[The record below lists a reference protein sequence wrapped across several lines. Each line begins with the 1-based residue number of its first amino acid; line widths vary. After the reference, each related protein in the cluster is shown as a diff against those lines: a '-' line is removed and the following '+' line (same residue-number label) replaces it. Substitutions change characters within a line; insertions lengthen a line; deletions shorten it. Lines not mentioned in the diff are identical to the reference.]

1 MQQTERGHKKP
12 VNLNYLTMKKII
24 TTIALS
30 AIAFTSFAGGLLT
43 NTNQSAS
50 FVRNPARYASLETDA
65 IYFNPAGTAFF
76 EKGWRVSANW
86 QMVWQSRDIT
96 SHVDNKQY
104 GAKIYVPVM
113 PSVMASYSTGK
124 WSFSGFFGI
133 PGGGGNCSFDNG
145 LPMFN
150 QLGNGFKEL
159 LPIVSG
165 AQATGDAYSAFQSTQ
180 YVFGLQLGAAYR
192 ILDNLSAYVGVRGN
206 YTSASYN
213 GAINFDAMSAK
224 GATKVSPLSLDLTQK
239 GISVTPIIGIDYKVG
254 NFNFA
259 AKYEFRAVTN
269 LKNNTKNLGIFGEN
283 YNKGV
288 AKAGENIGTKVYQ
301 AAYQQAYQATYDAYI
316 AQGAPAEMAEQN
328 ATANAT
334 NIATQKATQVAGE
347 AGGKLGMLSTLED
360 GKRLRNDA
368 PASLSLGASWQATPW
383 FKAMISG
390 NYYFDKNATVE
401 SLLGGANNNKNLA
414 HDTYEIA
421 AGLEF
426 NVTKNLLLSAGVQY
440 TDFGITNE
448 YTSDLSFVNDSFM
461 TGFGGKYSINEH
473 WDINAGFCF
482 AVYKKDKNTLK
493 AATYERDTYNA
504 TIGVDF
510 KF

>member
-1 MQQTERGHKKP
+1 
-12 VNLNYLTMKKII
+12 MKKII
-24 TTIALS
+24 TSIILS
-30 AIAFTSFAGGLLT
+30 SLAFTSFAGGLLT

-76 EKGWRVSANW
+76 EKGWRISANW
-86 QMVWQSRDIT
+86 QMVWQNRDIT
-96 SHVDNKQY
+96 SHIDNKQY

-113 PSVMASYSTGK
+113 PSLLASYSTGK

-133 PGGGGNCSFDNG
+133 PGGGGNCSFDKG

-150 QLGNGFKEL
+150 QLGNGFKDL
-159 LPIVSG
+159 LPIISG
-165 AQATGDAYSAFQSTQ
+165 AQAIGDAYSAFQSTQ

-206 YTSASYN
+206 YTSATYN
-213 GAINFDAMSAK
+213 GSINFDATSAK
-224 GATKVSPLSLDLTQK
+224 GAMKVSPLSLDLAQK

-269 LKNNTKNLGIFGEN
+269 LKNSTKNLGIFGEN

-288 AKAGENIGTKVYQ
+288 AKAGENLGSVASPAIYNVAYKT
-301 AAYQQAYQATYDAYI
+301 AYQTIFDQAKG
-316 AQGAPAEMAEQN
+316 QGLSEAMAEQ
-328 ATANAT
+328 
-334 NIATQKATQVAGE
+334 IATTQAPAYAAQATE
-347 AGGKLGMLSTLED
+347 AKLSEISNKLGMLSTLED
-360 GKRLRNDA
+360 GKTLRNDT
-368 PASLSLGASWQATPW
+368 PASLSLGASWKATSWLQAMVS
-383 FKAMISG
+383 A

-414 HDTYEIA
+414 HDTYEVA

>member
-1 MQQTERGHKKP
+1 
-12 VNLNYLTMKKII
+12 MKKII

-86 QMVWQSRDIT
+86 QMVWQNRDIT

-113 PSVMASYSTGK
+113 PSLLASYSTGK

-133 PGGGGNCSFDNG
+133 PGGGGNCSFDKG

-150 QLGNGFKEL
+150 QLGNGFKDL
-159 LPIVSG
+159 LPIVSK

-316 AQGAPAEMAEQN
+316 AQGAPAEMAAQN

-334 NIATQKATQVAGE
+334 NIATQTAAQVAGE

-360 GKRLRNDA
+360 GKRLRNDT

>member
-1 MQQTERGHKKP
+1 
-12 VNLNYLTMKKII
+12 
-24 TTIALS
+24 
-30 AIAFTSFAGGLLT
+30 
-43 NTNQSAS
+43 
-50 FVRNPARYASLETDA
+50 
-65 IYFNPAGTAFF
+65 
-76 EKGWRVSANW
+76 
-86 QMVWQSRDIT
+86 
-96 SHVDNKQY
+96 
-104 GAKIYVPVM
+104 M
-113 PSVMASYSTGK
+113 P
-124 WSFSGFFGI
+124 
-133 PGGGGNCSFDNG
+133 
-145 LPMFN
+145 
-150 QLGNGFKEL
+150 
-159 LPIVSG
+159 LPI
-165 AQATGDAYSAFQSTQ
+165 FQSTQ

-213 GAINFDAMSAK
+213 GAINFDAMSAN

-239 GISVTPIIGIDYKVG
+239 GISITPIIGLDYKVG

-301 AAYQQAYQATYDAYI
+301 AAYQQAL
-316 AQGAPAEMAEQN
+316 AQGAPNEMAAQIASQN
-328 ATANAT
+328 AA
-334 NIATQKATQVAGE
+334 QVAGE

-360 GKRLRNDA
+360 GKTLRNDT
-368 PASLSLGASWQATPW
+368 PASFSLGASWKATSWLQAMVS
-383 FKAMISG
+383 A

-414 HDTYEIA
+414 HETYEIA

-426 NVTKNLLLSAGVQY
+426 NVTNNLLLSAGVQY

-482 AVYKKDKNTLK
+482 AVYKKDKNILK

>member
-1 MQQTERGHKKP
+1 
-12 VNLNYLTMKKII
+12 MKKII
-24 TTIALS
+24 TSIVLS
-30 AIAFTSFAGGLLT
+30 SLAFTSFAGGLLT

-76 EKGWRVSANW
+76 EKGWRISANW
-86 QMVWQSRDIT
+86 QMVWQNRDIT
-96 SHVDNKQY
+96 SHIDNKQY

-113 PSVMASYSTGK
+113 PSLLASYSTGK

-133 PGGGGNCSFDNG
+133 PGGGGNCNFDKG

-150 QLGNGFKEL
+150 QLGNGFKDL
-159 LPIVSG
+159 LPIISG

-192 ILDNLSAYVGVRGN
+192 IIDNLSAYVGVRGN
-206 YTSASYN
+206 YTSATYN
-213 GAINFDAMSAK
+213 GGINFDGINIKNGNAMQ
-224 GATKVSPLSLDLTQK
+224 VSPLSLDLAQK

-269 LKNNTKNLGIFGEN
+269 LKNNTKNLSIFGEN

-288 AKAGENIGTKVYQ
+288 AKAGENYSTSIYQ
-301 AAYQQAYQATYDAYI
+301 AVYQQAVM
-316 AQGAPAEMAEQN
+316 QGAPSEYAAE
-328 ATANAT
+328 
-334 NIATQKATQVAGE
+334 KAMNTVQEVA
-347 AGGKLGMLSTLED
+347 GKLGMLSTLED
-360 GKRLRNDA
+360 GKTLRNDT
-368 PASLSLGASWQATPW
+368 PASLSLGASWKATSWLQAMVS
-383 FKAMISG
+383 A

-414 HDTYEIA
+414 HDTYEVA

>member
-1 MQQTERGHKKP
+1 
-12 VNLNYLTMKKII
+12 MKKII

-30 AIAFTSFAGGLLT
+30 AFAFTSFAGGLLT

-76 EKGWRVSANW
+76 EKGWRISANW
-86 QMVWQSRDIT
+86 QMVWQNRDIT

-113 PSVMASYSTGK
+113 PSLLASYSTGK

-133 PGGGGNCSFDNG
+133 PGGGGNCSFDKG

-150 QLGNGFKEL
+150 QLGNGFKDL

-213 GAINFDAMSAK
+213 GAINFDAMSAN
-224 GATKVSPLSLDLTQK
+224 GATKVSPLSLDLAQK

-288 AKAGENIGTKVYQ
+288 AKAGENIGAVAKPAIYSVAHQT
-301 AAYQQAYQATYDAYI
+301 AYETIYNSAI
-316 AQGAPAEMAEQN
+316 AQGAPADM
-328 ATANAT
+328 
-334 NIATQKATQVAGE
+334 ATQMATEQAPAYAAQATE
-347 AGGKLGMLSTLED
+347 AKLQEIGGKLGMLSTLED
-360 GKRLRNDA
+360 GKTLRNDT

-390 NYYFDKNATVE
+390 NYYFDKHATVE
-401 SLLGGANNNKNLA
+401 SLLGGENNNKNLA

-482 AVYKKDKNTLK
+482 AVYKKDKNILK

>member
-1 MQQTERGHKKP
+1 
-12 VNLNYLTMKKII
+12 MKKII
-24 TTIALS
+24 TSIVLS
-30 AIAFTSFAGGLLT
+30 SLAFTSFAGGLLT

-86 QMVWQSRDIT
+86 QMVWQNRDIT
-96 SHVDNKQY
+96 SHIDNKQY

-113 PSVMASYSTGK
+113 PSLLASYSTGK

-133 PGGGGNCSFDNG
+133 PGGGGNCSFDKG

-150 QLGNGFKEL
+150 QLGNGFKDL
-159 LPIVSG
+159 LPIISG

-213 GAINFDAMSAK
+213 GAINFDAMSAN

-239 GISVTPIIGIDYKVG
+239 GISITPIIGLDYKVG

-301 AAYQQAYQATYDAYI
+301 AAYQQAL
-316 AQGAPAEMAEQN
+316 AQGAPNEMAAQIASQN
-328 ATANAT
+328 AA
-334 NIATQKATQVAGE
+334 QVAGE

-360 GKRLRNDA
+360 GKTLRNDT
-368 PASLSLGASWQATPW
+368 PASLSLGASWKATSWLQAMVS
-383 FKAMISG
+383 A

-426 NVTKNLLLSAGVQY
+426 NVTNNLLLSAGVQY

-482 AVYKKDKNTLK
+482 AVYKKDKNILK

>member
-1 MQQTERGHKKP
+1 
-12 VNLNYLTMKKII
+12 MKKII
-24 TTIALS
+24 TSIVLS
-30 AIAFTSFAGGLLT
+30 SLAFTSFAGGLLT

-76 EKGWRVSANW
+76 EKGWRISANW
-86 QMVWQSRDIT
+86 QMVWQNRDIT
-96 SHVDNKQY
+96 SHIDNKQY

-113 PSVMASYSTGK
+113 PSLLASYSTGK

-133 PGGGGNCSFDNG
+133 PGGGGNCNFDKG

-150 QLGNGFKEL
+150 QLGNGFKDL
-159 LPIVSG
+159 LPIISE

-192 ILDNLSAYVGVRGN
+192 IIDNLSAYVGVRGN

-213 GAINFDAMSAK
+213 GAINFDAMSAN

-239 GISVTPIIGIDYKVG
+239 GISITPIIGLDYKVG

-301 AAYQQAYQATYDAYI
+301 AAYQQAL
-316 AQGAPAEMAEQN
+316 AQGAPNEMAAQIASQN
-328 ATANAT
+328 AA
-334 NIATQKATQVAGE
+334 QVAGE

-360 GKRLRNDA
+360 GKTLRNDT
-368 PASLSLGASWQATPW
+368 PASLSLGASWKATSWLQAMVS
-383 FKAMISG
+383 A

-426 NVTKNLLLSAGVQY
+426 NVTNNLLLSAGVQY

-482 AVYKKDKNTLK
+482 AVYKKDKNILK

>member
-1 MQQTERGHKKP
+1 
-12 VNLNYLTMKKII
+12 MKKII

-30 AIAFTSFAGGLLT
+30 AFAFTSFAGGLLT

-86 QMVWQSRDIT
+86 QMVWQNRDIT
-96 SHVDNKQY
+96 SHIDNKQY

-113 PSVMASYSTGK
+113 PSLLASYSTGK

-133 PGGGGNCSFDNG
+133 PGGGGNCNFDKG

-150 QLGNGFKEL
+150 QLGNGFKDL
-159 LPIVSG
+159 LPIISE

-192 ILDNLSAYVGVRGN
+192 IIDNLSAYVGVRGN
-206 YTSASYN
+206 YTSATYN
-213 GAINFDAMSAK
+213 GGINFDGINIKNGNAMQ
-224 GATKVSPLSLDLTQK
+224 VSPLSLDLAQK
-239 GISVTPIIGIDYKVG
+239 GISVTPIIGLDYKVG

-301 AAYQQAYQATYDAYI
+301 AAYQQAL
-316 AQGAPAEMAEQN
+316 AQGAPNEMAAQIASQN
-328 ATANAT
+328 AA
-334 NIATQKATQVAGE
+334 QVAGE

-360 GKRLRNDA
+360 GKTLRNDT
-368 PASLSLGASWQATPW
+368 PASLSLGASWKATSWLQAMVS
-383 FKAMISG
+383 A

-414 HDTYEIA
+414 HDTYEVA

-482 AVYKKDKNTLK
+482 AVYKKDKNILK

>member
-1 MQQTERGHKKP
+1 
-12 VNLNYLTMKKII
+12 MKKII

-86 QMVWQSRDIT
+86 QMVWQNRDIT
-96 SHVDNKQY
+96 SHIDNKQY

-113 PSVMASYSTGK
+113 PSLLASYSTGK

-133 PGGGGNCSFDNG
+133 PGGGGNCSFNSG

-159 LPIVSG
+159 LPILAG
-165 AQATGDAYSAFQSTQ
+165 AQATGDAYSSFKSTQ

-206 YTSASYN
+206 YTTATYN
-213 GAINFDAMSAK
+213 GGIYFDAMSAN
-224 GATKVSPLSLDLTQK
+224 GATKVSPLSLDLAQK

-269 LKNNTKNLGIFGEN
+269 LKNNTNNLYIFGEN
-283 YNKGV
+283 YNSGV
-288 AKAGENIGTKVYQ
+288 AKAGEKFSAPVYQ
-301 AAYQQAYQATYDAYI
+301 AVYQQAL
-316 AQGAPAEMAEQN
+316 AQGAPADYADQ
-328 ATANAT
+328 TAKST
-334 NIATQKATQVAGE
+334 VQEVA
-347 AGGKLGMLSTLED
+347 GKLGMLSTLEN
-360 GKRLRNDA
+360 GKRLRNDT
-368 PASLSLGASWQATPW
+368 PASLSLGASWQATSW
-383 FKAMISG
+383 LKAMVSA

-401 SLLGGANNNKNLA
+401 SLLGGANNNINLA
-414 HDTYEIA
+414 HDTYEVA
-421 AGLEF
+421 GGLEF

-461 TGFGGKYSINEH
+461 TGLGGKYSINEH

-482 AVYKKDKNTLK
+482 AIYQKDKNTLK

>member
-1 MQQTERGHKKP
+1 
-12 VNLNYLTMKKII
+12 MKKII
-24 TTIALS
+24 TSIVLS
-30 AIAFTSFAGGLLT
+30 SLAFTSFAGGLLT

-76 EKGWRVSANW
+76 EKGWRISANW
-86 QMVWQSRDIT
+86 QMVWQNRDIT
-96 SHVDNKQY
+96 SHIDNKQY

-113 PSVMASYSTGK
+113 PSLLASYSTGK

-133 PGGGGNCSFDNG
+133 PGGGGNCNFDKG

-150 QLGNGFKEL
+150 QLGNGFKDL
-159 LPIVSG
+159 LPIISG

-192 ILDNLSAYVGVRGN
+192 IIDNLSAYVGVRGN
-206 YTSASYN
+206 YTSATYN
-213 GAINFDAMSAK
+213 GGINFDGINIKNGNAMQ
-224 GATKVSPLSLDLTQK
+224 VSPLSLDLAQK

-288 AKAGENIGTKVYQ
+288 AKAGENYSTPIYQ
-301 AAYQQAYQATYDAYI
+301 AVYQQAVM
-316 AQGAPAEMAEQN
+316 QGAPSEYAAE
-328 ATANAT
+328 
-334 NIATQKATQVAGE
+334 KAMNTVQEVA
-347 AGGKLGMLSTLED
+347 GKLGMLSTLED
-360 GKRLRNDA
+360 GKTLRNDT
-368 PASLSLGASWQATPW
+368 PASLSLGASWKATSWLQAMVS
-383 FKAMISG
+383 A

-414 HDTYEIA
+414 HDTYEVA

-440 TDFGITNE
+440 TDFGITNK

>member
-1 MQQTERGHKKP
+1 M
-12 VNLNYLTMKKII
+12 MKRVLS
-24 TTIALS
+24 TIAVAS
-30 AIAFTSFAGGLLT
+30 FAIASFAGGLLT

-288 AKAGENIGTKVYQ
+288 AKAGENIGTVAKPIIYKI
-301 AAYQQAYQATYDAYI
+301 AEETAYQTIYEQAI
-316 AQGAPAEMAEQN
+316 AQGAPAEMAAQM
-328 ATANAT
+328 
-334 NIATQKATQVAGE
+334 ATQQAPTYAAQATE
-347 AGGKLGMLSTLED
+347 AKLNEIGGKLGMLSTLED

-421 AGLEF
+421 AGFEF